1 MRLTKKN
8 TMAVVSSLLFLIG
21 LFSLSFP
28 RHQKNWLKDIA
39 TQFPIL
45 MGVLAMLFLFI
56 SGCFIV
62 TLPVYSQVTETFFV
76 AARVKPNPAADIIEL
91 VVDTSFV
98 NQKFKIV
105 SEDGNVHHQDIITD
119 ERTQVPIQ
127 FLKTGIYYVYL
138 DKATLPIRFIKQ

>member
-1 MRLTKKN
+1 
-8 TMAVVSSLLFLIG
+8 MAVVSSFLFIIG
-21 LFSLSFP
+21 LFSLSF
-28 RHQKNWLKDIA
+28 RRDQKNWLKELS

-45 MGVLAMLFLFI
+45 LRFLAILFLIF
-56 SGCFIV
+56 SGCFIFS
-62 TLPVYSQVTETFFV
+62 LQVYSQVTETYFV

-91 VVDTSFV
+91 VVDASFV
-98 NQKFKIV
+98 NQKFKIF